1 MIASTLRRY
10 GTLVA
15 LVLLTLAFS
24 FAAPGA
30 FASAANVV
38 NLLQQITTLSIVAV
52 AATFVMA
59 IGEFDLS
66 VGFVASLAAVLAFAL
81 FGIGAPVALAVAAA
95 ILAGIAAG
103 ALNGVLVARFE
114 VPSFVATLAVG
125 TILSGLAYW
134 ASGGTS
140 LFSGVPENFK
150 AIGRGAIFGV
160 PVLSLWM
167 IATLGAAALVFAT
180 TRFGRRIH
188 AIGANMQAARL
199 VGLPV
204 MRDRIVVFAVAGGL
218 SALAGLLLAAR
229 LGSVQHTMGEG
240 LLVPA
245 YAAVFLGTTA
255 SRTATPN
262 IGGTF
267 VGVVI
272 TGIIAN
278 GLTIV
283 GMEPFV
289 QRMATGAIIIAA
301 VLLRRVGRTSARQ

>member
-1 MIASTLRRY
+1 MIASSLRRY
-10 GTLVA
+10 GTLLA
-15 LVLLTLAFS
+15 LVILSLGFS

-30 FASAANVV
+30 FASTANIL

-81 FGIGAPVALAVAAA
+81 FGIGAPVAVAVAAG
-95 ILAGIAAG
+95 ILAGVAAG
-103 ALNGVLVARFE
+103 AANGLLVARFE

-125 TILSGLAYW
+125 TILSGLSYW

-140 LFSGVPENFK
+140 LFSGVPDGFK
-150 AIGRGAIFGV
+150 ALGRGSIIGI

-167 IATLGAAALVFAT
+167 VATLVAAGIIFAS
-180 TRFGRRIH
+180 TRFGRRMH

-204 MRDRIVVFAVAGGL
+204 TRDRIATFAIAGGL

-229 LGSVQHTMGEG
+229 LGSVQHTMGEA
-240 LLVPA
+240 LLLPA

-255 SRTATPN
+255 SRTGTPN

-267 VGVVI
+267 LGVVI
-272 TGIIAN
+272 AGVIAN

-289 QRMATGAIIIAA
+289 QRMVTGAIIIAA
-301 VLLRRVGRTSARQ
+301 VLIRRFGRG

>member
-1 MIASTLRRY
+1 M
-10 GTLVA
+10 
-15 LVLLTLAFS
+15 
-24 FAAPGA
+24 
-30 FASAANVV
+30 
-38 NLLQQITTLSIVAV
+38 
-52 AATFVMA
+52 
-59 IGEFDLS
+59 
-66 VGFVASLAAVLAFAL
+66 
-81 FGIGAPVALAVAAA
+81 
-95 ILAGIAAG
+95 
-103 ALNGVLVARFE
+103 
-114 VPSFVATLAVG
+114 
-125 TILSGLAYW
+125 
-134 ASGGTS
+134 
-140 LFSGVPENFK
+140 
-150 AIGRGAIFGV
+150 GRGAIFGM

-167 IATLGAAALVFAT
+167 IATLGAAAIVFAK

-240 LLVPA
+240 LLLPA

-255 SRTATPN
+255 SRTGTPN

-267 VGVVI
+267 LGVVI

-289 QRMATGAIIIAA
+289 QRMATGTIIIAA
-301 VLLRRVGRTSARQ
+301 VLLRRVGRTSGRQ